1 MHINHLMSMKKRI
14 NSLVAIIRHKAD
26 KALKFKVLSAL
37 LIRPKTHPNPGV
49 SSNQKVSNLEAE
61 TRKLNYQLGEHQ
73 IELEMQNAELLLANE
88 KALSSMERYSE
99 LIEFAPSGYF
109 TLSKEGIIIELN
121 LAGAQLLG
129 KGRAQFIKTP
139 FSSYI
144 SVDSKP
150 VFYRF
155 FEVLFTGKV
164 KEFCEVTLL
173 SDNKRPTYIYLSG
186 MVFENKEQCL
196 ITAVDISRRKLAEK
210 EVIKLQK
217 AIENSKASVVIT
229 DQDGNIEYANP
240 YFSQLSGYTR
250 EEYTGKNPAI
260 IKSGYHSKEYYKEL
274 WDTIKSGQTWE
285 GEFLNQKK
293 NGQLYWENAI
303 ISPVLNDKNEIIHFV
318 AIKTDITSAKKI
330 NLELIKAK
338 EHAEESDNLKTAF
351 LNNISHEIRTPFNGI
366 LGFLSLIQNDDV
378 THNERDEYIALINA
392 SAQRLINTIND
403 IAEISQIQARQVTVT
418 LTETDIFSLTSEL
431 FDRFTYNA
439 EIKGLKFHI
448 KNDLPQ
454 NLNYI
459 NTDRIK
465 LNSILNSL
473 ISNGIK
479 FTKEG
484 SVCLGIRLND
494 SQTDYIEFSITD
506 TGIGIPENQQQTIFE
521 QFRQG
526 DGSNTRQFEGLGLG
540 ISIAKAY
547 VELLGGS
554 IWVAS
559 DIGKGS
565 TFRFTV
571 PINSIPEETRINQDN
586 ASEKNNTGQMNKLKI
601 LIVEDDETSSI
612 LLSMA
617 TKPFSKEIIKVRT
630 GVDAVEA
637 CRNNTDIDLILLD
650 IKMPDMDGYEAAR
663 QIRQFNPD
671 VVIIAQTAYALQG
684 DQEKTIA
691 AGCTDYISK
700 PIKKEKLEAMVKKY
714 FQNNE

>member
-1 MHINHLMSMKKRI
+1 MKKRI
-14 NSLVAIIRHKAD
+14 NSLLAIIRHKAD
-26 KALKFKVLSAL
+26 KALKFKALSAL
-37 LIRPKTHPNPGV
+37 LIRPKTHQNPGV

-73 IELEMQNAELLLANE
+73 IELEMQNAELLLAKE
-88 KALSSMERYSE
+88 KAMNSMERYSE
-99 LIEFAPSGYF
+99 LYEFSPSGYF
-109 TLSKEGIIIELN
+109 TLSKEGVIIELN

-129 KGRAQFIKTP
+129 KGRTQLIKTL
-139 FSSYI
+139 FSRYI
-144 SVDSKP
+144 SVDSNP
-150 VFYRF
+150 DFHRF
-155 FEVLFTGKV
+155 FEVLFTCKV

-173 SDNKRPTYIYLSG
+173 SDDKIPTYIYLSG

-196 ITAVDISRRKLAEK
+196 ITAVDITRRKLAEK

-240 YFSQLSGYTR
+240 YFSQLSGYTKA
-250 EEYTGKNPAI
+250 EYIGKNPAI
-260 IKSGYHSKEYYKEL
+260 IKSGYHSNEFYKEL

-303 ISPVLNDKNEIIHFV
+303 ISPVQNDKNEIIHFV

-330 NLELIKAK
+330 NIELIKAK

-366 LGFLSLIQNDDV
+366 LGFLSLIQNDDI
-378 THNERDEYIALINA
+378 THDERDEYIALINK
-392 SAQRLINTIND
+392 SAQRLINSIND
-403 IAEISQIQARQVTVT
+403 IAEISQIQAGQVTVT
-418 LTETDIFSLTSEL
+418 ITEINVSALISEL
-431 FDRFTYNA
+431 FDRYAFDA

-448 KNDLPQ
+448 HNDLPPQ
-454 NLNYI
+454 LNYI
-459 NTDRIK
+459 NTDRVK
-465 LNSILNSL
+465 LNTILSNL
-473 ISNGIK
+473 IGNGIK

-484 SVCLGIRLND
+484 SVCLGIRLSD
-494 SQTDYIEFSITD
+494 SHTDFIEFSITD

-521 QFRQG
+521 QFRQA

-540 ISIAKAY
+540 ISIAKAFI
-547 VELLGGS
+547 ELLGGS
-554 IWVAS
+554 ILVAS

-565 TFRFTV
+565 TFSFSV
-571 PINSIPEETRINQDN
+571 PYNSLPEEIRINPN
-586 ASEKNNTGQMNKLKI
+586 NTSEKNNTGHMNKLKI

-617 TKPFSKEIIKVRT
+617 TRPFSKEIIKVRT
-630 GVDAVEA
+630 GVEAVEA
-637 CRNNTDIDLILLD
+637 CRNNTDLDLILLD

-663 QIRQFNPD
+663 QIRQFNPK

-691 AGCTDYISK
+691 AGCTDYLSK
-700 PIKKEKLEAMVKKY
+700 PIKKEKLEAMIKKY
-714 FQNNE
+714 FQNND